1 MVVTQNGLGEGRSGR
16 VRVRIILADDH
27 SLVRDSLR
35 QYLELLAEG
44 VEVVDAGSLPDV
56 LHHAGQAFDLIL
68 LDLQMPGMNGTRG
81 VADARASFPDAPI
94 VVISGFTDP
103 AVIRGAIANG
113 ANGYIPKTARG
124 KSLVTALKLVMEGE
138 TYLPPSLLAEEAATQ
153 PDDPLPAAE
162 NGTPAPGGF
171 EKLSPREASVLR
183 LLISGKTNKEIG
195 RGLDLQE
202 VTVKVHLRNVYRKIK
217 ATNRTDAVRI
227 ALMRGWQ

>member
-1 MVVTQNGLGEGRSGR
+1 M
-16 VRVRIILADDH
+16 RIILADDH

-44 VEVVDAGSLPDV
+44 VEIVEAGSLPEV
-56 LHHAGQAFDLIL
+56 LRHAGEAFDLVL
-68 LDLQMPGMNGTRG
+68 LDLQMPGMNGPRS
-81 VADARASFPDAPI
+81 VADVRAKFADSPI

-103 AVIRGAIANG
+103 AVIRAAMAHG

-124 KSLVTALKLVMEGE
+124 KSLVNALKLVMEGE
-138 TYLPPSLLAEEAATQ
+138 TYLPPSLLSEEAQ
-153 PDDPLPAAE
+153 AAPVFE
-162 NGTPAPGGF
+162 TPQPAPELKTGGGAVGGVNGGF
-171 EKLSPREASVLR
+171 EKLSEREAGVLR

-195 RGLDLQE
+195 RALDLQE

-227 ALMRGWQ
+227 ALTQGWH

>member
-1 MVVTQNGLGEGRSGR
+1 VVE
-16 VRVRIILADDH
+16 
-27 SLVRDSLR
+27 
-35 QYLELLAEG
+35 
-44 VEVVDAGSLPDV
+44 AGSLPDV
-56 LHHAGQAFDLIL
+56 LRHVGQAFDLIL

-81 VADARASFPDAPI
+81 VADARTAFPDAPI

-138 TYLPPSLLAEEAATQ
+138 TYLPPSLLAEDAAAQ
-153 PDDPLPAAE
+153 PDAPLPTGE
-162 NGTPAPGGF
+162 NGTSSTPAGF
-171 EKLSPREASVLR
+171 EKLSPREAAVLR

-195 RGLDLQE
+195 RDLDLQE

-227 ALMRGWQ
+227 ALMQGWQ

>member
-1 MVVTQNGLGEGRSGR
+1 M
-16 VRVRIILADDH
+16 RIILADDH

-44 VEVVDAGSLPDV
+44 VEVFEAGSLPDV
-56 LHHAGQAFDLIL
+56 LRHAGQTFDLIL
-68 LDLQMPGMNGTRG
+68 LDLQMPGMTGPRG
-81 VADARASFPDAPI
+81 VGDVRKAFPTSPI

-103 AVIRGAIANG
+103 TVIRAAIAHG

-138 TYLPPSLLAEEAATQ
+138 TYLPPSLLTEEGVAPQVKYDTA
-153 PDDPLPAAE
+153 PAAAAE
-162 NGTPAPGGF
+162 KPCVNEANTLQCGF
-171 EKLSPREASVLR
+171 EKLSPREAAVLR

-195 RGLDLQE
+195 RDLDLQE

-227 ALMRGWQ
+227 AMTLGWT